1 MCVISGA
8 FVFHTS
14 CSVSQHETLKIIAK
28 YGYLMKSAE
37 ETGAC
42 MSVEE
47 ALSKQGHNVL
57 GE

>member
-1 MCVISGA
+1 MCEISGA

-14 CSVSQHETLKIIAK
+14 HSASQHETFKIIAN

-47 ALSKQGHNVL
+47 ALSKQGHVL